1 MAWVNNFASQNKSS
15 LTMQRIILI
24 LALLSITQLAF
35 SQENTTNKFDF
46 DRIEDNSFL
55 LEEAYNQ
62 EDGVIQHISA
72 FQYMKDKTWSYNFT
86 EEWPA
91 PKQKHQLSVTIPVV
105 YSGSETGFGDV
116 ALNYRYQ
123 AVLSNRLAFSP
134 RLSLVLPSGNYEN
147 GNGYGVIGYQIN
159 LPLSFIANHK
169 IVTHFNLGTTYS
181 PEVKG
186 MISQLDNNSEFRP
199 DIFTINYGGSV
210 IFLASANFNFML
222 EAAGNSMITSEGD
235 YSEKSS
241 SFFLNPGI
249 RYAFNFKSGLQIV
262 PGLAIPIGVGPSSG
276 KSGLFAYL
284 SFEHP
289 LWKP

>member
-1 MAWVNNFASQNKSS
+1 MKKLIFTLGILCVASFSFAQESS
-15 LTMQRIILI
+15 G
-24 LALLSITQLAF
+24 
-35 SQENTTNKFDF
+35 NKFDF

-72 FQYMKDKTWSYNFT
+72 FQYLKDKTWSYNFT

-91 PKQKHQLSVTIPVV
+91 PKQRHQLSVTVPIV
-105 YSGSETGFGDV
+105 YTGYETGFGDL

-123 AVLSNRLAFSP
+123 ALLTHRLAFSP
-134 RLSLVLPSGNYEN
+134 RFSFILPTGNVEH
-147 GNGYGVIGYQIN
+147 GNGYGVLGYQFN
-159 LPLSFIANHK
+159 LPLSFIVSQK
-169 IVTHFNLGTTYS
+169 IVTHFNLGTTYT
-181 PEVKG
+181 PDAKG
-186 MISQLDNNSEFRP
+186 IILPLDNSSEFTP
-199 DIFTINYGGSV
+199 DILTFNYGASA
-210 IFLASANFNFML
+210 IFLASANLNIML
-222 EAAGNSMITSEGD
+222 EAAGNTMITREGN

-262 PGLAIPIGVGPSSG
+262 PGLALPIGVGPSSG
-276 KSGLFAYL
+276 VNGLFAYL